1 LVEAIEVMNS
11 GINDKEDWGMVPA
24 GTIFRLYRIMI
35 LTRLA
40 EEKHEALLQ
49 QQRLSVSTHLSL
61 GQEAV
66 GVGVSGLLRRDDYLL
81 GTHRGMPE
89 YLAKGMSLKHIFAEY
104 GGRITGLNRGK
115 GGLHLCNV
123 ENGILGLVA
132 CLGAD
137 FPITVGVGLSIR
149 YQGSDKV
156 VVKYF
161 GEGTAEQ
168 ADFHPSMN
176 MASLWR
182 LPVIFACANNY
193 YSELHPYRESTS
205 TEHIAPRGA
214 GYGIPWTIVEDGND
228 LVAVCEAM
236 AGAIDRARRGGGP
249 TLIEFKTYR
258 IAPHY
263 SGDPCTYRKKE
274 EVEIWKTRDPIK
286 KCKDFL
292 MRSNLLTEGKDQEIR
307 KECETEVEEA
317 VQFMEASPFPNPEE
331 VFEGVYA

>member
-1 LVEAIEVMNS
+1 
-11 GINDKEDWGMVPA
+11 MVPIEK
-24 GTIFRLYRIMI
+24 IFELYRIMI

-40 EEKHEALLQ
+40 EAKHEALLQ
-49 QQRLSVSTHLSL
+49 QQRLSISTHLSL

-66 GVGVSGLLRRDDYLL
+66 GVGVSGLLRKDDYLL

-89 YLAKGMSLKHIFAEY
+89 FLAKGMSLKHIFAEY

-115 GGLHLCNV
+115 GGLHLCDV
-123 ENGILGLVA
+123 ENGIVGLVA

-137 FPITVGVGLSIR
+137 FPFAVGVGLSIR
-149 YQGSDKV
+149 YRGSDQV
-156 VVKYF
+156 VAKYF

-176 MASLWR
+176 MASLWK

-205 TEHIAPRGA
+205 TEHIAPRAA
-214 GYGIPWTIVEDGND
+214 GYGMPWAIVEDGND

-236 AGAIDRARRGGGP
+236 AEAIDRARRGEGP

-258 IAPHY
+258 VASHY
-263 SGDPCTYRKKE
+263 SGDPCAYRKKE
-274 EVEIWKTRDPIK
+274 EVEMWKARDPIK
-286 KCKDFL
+286 KCKEFL
-292 MRSNLLTEGKDQEIR
+292 VKSNILTEEKDQEIQ
-307 KECETEVEEA
+307 KGCEAEIEEA
-317 VQFMEASPFPNPEE
+317 VQFMEASPFPHSEE
-331 VFEGVYA
+331 VLEGVYA